1 LYRTYFN
8 AHPASPLPT
17 RQQRFGNSRN
27 RFFQDFFLWKLVV
40 AAFRL
45 AMYFVSGWP
54 QLLTLPFAE
63 PILDVKNSPDG
74 SVFAVL
80 TREGVYLFSAMQVQG

>member
-1 LYRTYFN
+1 
-8 AHPASPLPT
+8 
-17 RQQRFGNSRN
+17 
-27 RFFQDFFLWKLVV
+27 
-40 AAFRL
+40 
-45 AMYFVSGWP
+45 MYFVSGWP